1 MTRAAD
7 FGTASLLIDSFP
19 GARLE
24 PLSFLKHWSG
34 LGKKNTLLLS
44 FSFACR
50 ALAPFVRHD
59 NRERER

>member
-24 PLSFLKHWSG
+24 PLSFLKRWSG
-34 LGKKNTLLLS
+34 LGKKEHTVAFVFLRVQSACS
-44 FSFACR
+44 FCEA
-50 ALAPFVRHD
+50 
-59 NRERER
+59 